1 MADKKVTDAAWTL
14 RVNQQAAADSVAA
27 QERSIKYTQLFFT
40 EGMEVLR
47 ANQQAS
53 QSLVAAQE
61 RTMQYAERFF
71 TSGIEVLKSQEESM
85 RALLEDLEQQVSRQ
99 REALQTLSLAPVEIA
114 LEVFSA
120 PLAAYQRALDVA
132 EAVTEKG
139 FKEVEHDWLRGNVL
153 PLPTVALPMR
163 ALPDRRPHPPTLPG
177 TGSAIDCPEHC
188 VRSPRSELPGFG
200 SRANHARLP
209 LPARA
214 RRR

>member
-14 RVNQQAAADSVAA
+14 LTSFQEANRIVVEHLVASQERNRKQAEEFFMEGMEVLRVNQQAVADSVAA
-27 QERSIKYTQLFFT
+27 QERSVKYTQLFFT

-47 ANQQAS
+47 ANQQAA
-53 QSLVAAQE
+53 QSLVTAQE
-61 RTMQYAERFF
+61 HTMQYAERFF

-132 EAVTEKG
+132 EAVTEEG
-139 FKEVEHDWLRGNVL
+139 FKQVEH
-153 PLPTVALPMR
+153 A
-163 ALPDRRPHPPTLPG
+163 
-177 TGSAIDCPEHC
+177 TGQVSQAPEHQ
-188 VRSPRSELPGFG
+188 GQ
-200 SRANHARLP
+200 
-209 LPARA
+209 
-214 RRR
+214 